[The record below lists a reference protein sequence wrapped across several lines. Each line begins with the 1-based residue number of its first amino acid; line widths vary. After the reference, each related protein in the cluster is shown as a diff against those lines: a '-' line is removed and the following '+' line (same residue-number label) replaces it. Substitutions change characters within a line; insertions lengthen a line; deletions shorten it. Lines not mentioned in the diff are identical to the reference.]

1 MKVNIISKWMTYN
14 PTQKNAVQ
22 RFVMEY
28 LTNNIN
34 VCLSSMRDR

>member
-14 PTQKNAVQ
+14 TTQKNAVQ
-22 RFVMEY
+22 RFVMEF

-34 VCLSSMRDR
+34 VWLSSMGDR